1 MPNILYNKAK
11 EGFLGGTNEA
21 DLVGGRIGVALVG
34 TGYSAAASHTTM
46 TNVGTHVVRT
56 VYFTT
61 ATSGTGAGG
70 TGQSSGLTITDGV
83 FDGPDITISNVTSTN
98 QNINAII
105 IFEQNATNSTVVNAT
120 DSKLVAYIDTVS
132 SGLPIN
138 TPSSA
143 NITISWD
150 NGAFKIFAL

>member
-21 DLVGGRIGVALVG
+21 DLLGNKIGIALVG
-34 TGYSAAASHTTM
+34 SSYTAAASHTTM
-46 TNVGTHVVRT
+46 TNVGTNVVRT
-56 VYFTT
+56 VYFSTVAN
-61 ATSGTGAGG
+61 AT
-70 TGQSSGLTITDGV
+70 QSSGLTITDGV

-105 IFEQNATNSTVVNAT
+105 IFEQNAANSTVVNAT

-150 NGAFKIFAL
+150 NGDFRIFRL

>member
-21 DLVGGRIGVALVG
+21 DLIGNKIGIALVG
-34 TGYSAAASHTTM
+34 NGYTAAASHTTM

-56 VYFTT
+56 TYFSAVANPT
-61 ATSGTGAGG
+61 
-70 TGQSSGLTITDGV
+70 QSSGLTITDGV
-83 FDGPDITISNVTSTN
+83 FDGPDITISNVTST
-98 QNINAII
+98 QSVNAII
-105 IFEQNATNSTVVNAT
+105 IFEQNAANSTVVNAT

>member
-21 DLVGGRIGVALVG
+21 DLVGGRIGVALVSN
-34 TGYSAAASHTTM
+34 GYTAAASHTTM
-46 TNVGTHVVRT
+46 TNVGTNVVRT

-83 FDGPDITISNVTSTN
+83 FDGPDITISNVSSGGTV
-98 QNINAII
+98 NAII

-138 TPSSA
+138 APSSA

-150 NGAFKIFAL
+150 NGDFKIFRL

>member
-21 DLVGGRIGVALVG
+21 DLLGNKIGVALVG
-34 TGYSAAASHTTM
+34 TGYTAAASHTTM
-46 TNVGTHVVRT
+46 TNVGTNTVRT
-56 VYFTT
+56 VYFST
-61 ATSGTGAGG
+61 ATNAT
-70 TGQSSGLTITDGV
+70 QSSGLTITDGV

-105 IFEQNATNSTVVNAT
+105 IFEQNAANSTVVNAT

-138 TPSSA
+138 TPSGA

-150 NGAFKIFAL
+150 NGDFKIFRL

>member
-21 DLVGGRIGVALVG
+21 DLLGNRIGIALVG
-34 TGYSAAASHTTM
+34 SNYTAAASHTTM
-46 TNVGTHVVRT
+46 TNVGTNVVRT
-56 VYFTT
+56 VYFSTVAN
-61 ATSGTGAGG
+61 AT
-70 TGQSSGLTITDGV
+70 QSSGLTITDGV

-105 IFEQNATNSTVVNAT
+105 IFEQNAANSTVVNAT

>member
-21 DLVGGRIGVALVG
+21 DLLGNRIGIALVG
-34 TGYSAAASHTTM
+34 SSYTAAASHTTM
-46 TNVGTHVVRT
+46 TNVGTNVVRT
-56 VYFTT
+56 TYFSAVANPT
-61 ATSGTGAGG
+61 
-70 TGQSSGLTITDGV
+70 QSSGLTITDGV
-83 FDGPDITISNVTSTN
+83 FDGPDITISNVTST
-98 QNINAII
+98 QSINAII
-105 IFEQNATNSTVVNAT
+105 IFEQNAANSTVVNAT

>member
-21 DLVGGRIGVALVG
+21 DLVGGRIGVALVSN
-34 TGYSAAASHTTM
+34 GYTAAASHTTM
-46 TNVGTHVVRT
+46 TNVGTANTVRT

-61 ATSGTGAGG
+61 ATSGTSAGG

-83 FDGPDITISNVTSTN
+83 FDGPDITISNVSSSGTV
-98 QNINAII
+98 NAII

-132 SGLPIN
+132 SGLPISQ
-138 TPSSA
+138 PSSA

-150 NGAFKIFAL
+150 NGAFKIFSL

>member
-21 DLVGGRIGVALVG
+21 DLLGNKIGVALVG
-34 TGYSAAASHTTM
+34 TGYVAAASHTTM

-56 VYFTT
+56 TYFSAVANPT
-61 ATSGTGAGG
+61 
-70 TGQSSGLTITDGV
+70 QSSGLTITDGV

-105 IFEQNATNSTVVNAT
+105 IFEQNAANSTVVNAT

-150 NGAFKIFAL
+150 NGDFKIFRL